1 MVYTVYRDGGGDNM
15 TKKELYRVGEMMS
28 KNFVNG
34 ASWNYKD
41 EEITNIMFQKVKDLN
56 FSRFKEILIQ
66 KIGTDIYA
74 PPLMTIVNDFLVEES
89 IRKQRK

>member
-1 MVYTVYRDGGGDNM
+1 M